1 MNEETIKGE
10 GSVSLIRENEDGSA
24 DYQFNFPPEALAALT
39 RLGILT
45 AIKAGIEE
53 AECLNP
59 DEELKQAIEELNDAK
74 AEQLTDEEFAALADA
89 YGKKETAQDIA
100 ILEKNIALIQRKW
113 AGLSDEDFHRLQGY
127 YEDIIIYLVFKLAK
141 LKEKQDD

>member
-1 MNEETIKGE
+1 MTDETIKGE

-45 AIKAGIEE
+45 AIKAGIAE

-59 DEELKQAIEELNDAK
+59 DTPPPKQWVGLTNTEFDYIYDSVRTVHGAMEAIE
-74 AEQLTDEEFAALADA
+74 
-89 YGKKETAQDIA
+89 
-100 ILEKNIALIQRKW
+100 
-113 AGLSDEDFHRLQGY
+113 
-127 YEDIIIYLVFKLAK
+127 AK
-141 LKEKQDD
+141 LKEKNND